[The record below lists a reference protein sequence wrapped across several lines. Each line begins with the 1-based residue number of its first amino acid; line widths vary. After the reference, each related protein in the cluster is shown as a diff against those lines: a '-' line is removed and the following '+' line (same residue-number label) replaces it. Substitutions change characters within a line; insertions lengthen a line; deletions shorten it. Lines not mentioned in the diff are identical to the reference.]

1 MYTSYSVWSV
11 GYVEPGSP
19 RLSLSSSVGA
29 RYSSSISVC
38 IRRMRSSWTLIGN
51 TAPKAPIKKKK
62 HCNLITYIDPDGS
75 NHLFQVSDAS
85 WGFSTLRFQEVNPIL
100 QRVTAPLTGQHGKSM
115 TASTSHKTSSQ
126 NPAKCIWFHFEL
138 AHHDWK
144 NPYTLTRLPATSY
157 MGKIW
162 MYLFLDL
169 RSFCGNLRPF
179 CGNLRPF
186 CTLISAR
193 KNQQTLTAVFFLPF
207 LPHVESIAHIVQTST
222 LNPGWPLKLP
232 HCAR

>member
-51 TAPKAPIKKKK
+51 TAPKAPIKKKTLQSDYVYWSRWLESSLPSQW
-62 HCNLITYIDPDGS
+62 CELGVQYIEIPRGQSHTSTCYCSIDG
-75 NHLFQVSDAS
+75 
-85 WGFSTLRFQEVNPIL
+85 
-100 QRVTAPLTGQHGKSM
+100 TAWQIYDCK
-115 TASTSHKTSSQ
+115 HKTSSQ